1 MAPIATS
8 LSIWINLG
16 IWRINSSSIAL
27 HWAYFV
33 PSRMAQKTS
42 RQVQAQLRG
51 WWHEYFVS
59 IWHKYFVSICVV
71 QKGTWSSFTLSMII
85 WSCSDSARV
94 ILLHCTFLEMIH
106 ERVVLTPHYLPLKKI
121 MSCVWHTRHYDIIF
135 RWWHNY
141 IDQTIE
147 FKTCTLQTLRSKTSW
162 KGVDHSSASSFLGS
176 QKLNYYQCD
185 RLVYN
190 FNCKHVLVHY
200 NRSATIVKRL

>member
-1 MAPIATS
+1 MSPIATS

-42 RQVQAQLRG
+42 RQVQAIAG
-51 WWHEYFVS
+51 MMACNFVS
-59 IWHKYFVSICVV
+59 IWHEYFVSICVV
-71 QKGTWSSFTLSMII
+71 QKETWSSFTSSMMI

-94 ILLHCTFLEMIH
+94 ILLHCTFFGNDCRTC
-106 ERVVLTPHYLPLKKI
+106 RVTHYQEDNVMCMTYTTLRYCLPLMKLI
-121 MSCVWHTRHYDIIF
+121 T
-135 RWWHNY
+135 
-141 IDQTIE
+141 
-147 FKTCTLQTLRSKTSW
+147 
-162 KGVDHSSASSFLGS
+162 SASSFLGS

-200 NRSATIVKRL
+200 NRSAQSSNGCDKERQDKA